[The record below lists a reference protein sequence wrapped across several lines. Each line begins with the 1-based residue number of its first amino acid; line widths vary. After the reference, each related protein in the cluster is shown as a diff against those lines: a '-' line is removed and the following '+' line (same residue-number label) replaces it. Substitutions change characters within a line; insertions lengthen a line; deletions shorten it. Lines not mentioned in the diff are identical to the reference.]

1 MVGKL
6 DRTFMDGGM
15 SWVFLWKSWRGP
27 IHGCVE
33 GDLSRGKS
41 GLVHQVTGHPEAE
54 GERFNAVDMLPLE
67 GYFKIPLETTRENA
81 EQSQQARLI
90 NFH

>member
-27 IHGCVE
+27 IHGVCRRSSVKRE
-33 GDLSRGKS
+33 EWTGP
-41 GLVHQVTGHPEAE
+41 QVTEHPEAE
-54 GERFNAVDMLPLE
+54 GERFNAVDTLSLE
-67 GYFKIPLETTRENA
+67 GYFKIPGEKTRENA